1 MFIHQIYID
10 FNTGYW
16 DPIFTQ
22 SKASWSEIPG
32 TTYKLWG
39 EEDLEELINKYPII
53 KNIWNN
59 ITKPIQKID
68 LGRWVILYHFGG
80 LYTDLDVV
88 NKDQQLSFIDTDHF
102 VTTYKNKIETDIIY
116 FDKPQHPLL
125 KNLFEYFVVNIKKIN
140 AEPIYR
146 IWRCR
151 YILQSFGP
159 RAIARYFRINKL
171 KPNIKE
177 FEIRPSP
184 FIFTKKI
191 KPFKVVD
198 NSPVIIYKTSS
209 WNVEA
214 NNI

>member
-1 MFIHQIYID
+1 
-10 FNTGYW
+10 
-16 DPIFTQ
+16 
-22 SKASWSEIPG
+22 
-32 TTYKLWG
+32 
-39 EEDLEELINKYPII
+39 
-53 KNIWNN
+53 
-59 ITKPIQKID
+59 
-68 LGRWVILYHFGG
+68 V
-80 LYTDLDVV
+80 DLDVV
-88 NKDQQLSFIDTDHF
+88 NKDPSLSLIDTDNF
-102 VTTYKNKIETDIIY
+102 LTTYKNKIETDIIY

-125 KNLFEYFVVNIKKIN
+125 KNLFEYFATNIKKIN

-146 IWRCR
+146 IWKCR
-151 YILQSFGP
+151 YVLQSFGP

-191 KPFKVVD
+191 KPLKIVH

-209 WNVEA
+209 WNTEA